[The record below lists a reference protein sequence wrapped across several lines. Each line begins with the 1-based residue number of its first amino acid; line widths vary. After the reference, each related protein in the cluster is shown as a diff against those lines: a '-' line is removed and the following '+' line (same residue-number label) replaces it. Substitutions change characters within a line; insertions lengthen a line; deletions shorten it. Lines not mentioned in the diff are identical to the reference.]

1 MYKSLVSLF
10 QNKKKKKN
18 NRNYLRDE
26 MNWMDTL
33 DRTCKGA
40 PLLNQFM
47 GPITPAEQTR
57 PIVGDFVQPFLAMAT
72 FPNPY
77 R

>member
-1 MYKSLVSLF
+1 M
-10 QNKKKKKN
+10 
-18 NRNYLRDE
+18 D
-26 MNWMDTL
+26 WMDTL